1 MPKHQKAHR
10 TDSVG
15 IIRYKI
21 IFGEYLRGL
30 KRIMKCKKCKADIPD
45 ELHPVYCCYCGE
57 KLQRERKKK
66 DEIKIPT
73 PRKRGQKWYV
83 DLRREGVTV
92 AEDTEAAA
100 KAKAIAIRAGFIASN
115 KSVPKL
121 TLRQA
126 IDKYIEARD
135 NILSPATV
143 RGYRII
149 QRNAFPSV
157 MNDDISSVSSWQ
169 TVINIEARRVKA
181 KTLKNEWGLVR
192 TVLAENGIHADGV
205 MPQVIRN
212 ELSWLD
218 FEQIKLFLDAIY
230 GEPCEM
236 GALFALH
243 GLRRSEL
250 LAVTPNKINGQ
261 TILVE
266 GSAVLNTNNALVRK
280 EENKNTSSRRE
291 VPIMI
296 PRLAELIKAYDGD
309 PDKPFLHYPSPNVLY
324 VQINRVC
331 DKAGLPRVGVHGLRR
346 SFASLAYHLG
356 WSEHQTMRIGGWS
369 NTQTV
374 HNVYIK
380 LAQSDSSEDVEK
392 MRQYYD
398 FTTNFTTAPK
408 NH

>member
-1 MPKHQKAHR
+1 
-10 TDSVG
+10 
-15 IIRYKI
+15 
-21 IFGEYLRGL
+21 
-30 KRIMKCKKCKADIPD
+30 MKCKKCKADIPD

-66 DEIKIPT
+66 GEIKIPT

-92 AEDTEAAA
+92 IEDTEATARA
-100 KAKAIAIRAGFIASN
+100 KALAIRAGFIPSV
-115 KSVPKL
+115 KSARGL

-126 IDKYIEARD
+126 IDNYIETRD

-149 QRNAFPSV
+149 QRNAFPGI
-157 MNDDISSVSSWQ
+157 MDTDISSISSWQ
-169 TVINIEARRVKA
+169 AAINDEARRVKA

-192 TVLAENGIHADGV
+192 TVLAENGIQADV
-205 MPQVIRN
+205 AIPQVIRN

-218 FEQIKLFLDAIY
+218 FEQIKLFLDAIRD
-230 GEPCEM
+230 EPGEM

-266 GSAVLNTNNALVRK
+266 GSAVLDEDNALVRK

-296 PRLAELIKAYDGD
+296 PRLAELIEAKGGD
-309 PDKPFLHYPSPNVLY
+309 ANTPFLHYPSPNVLY
-324 VQINRVC
+324 VQINRAC

-356 WSEHQTMRIGGWS
+356 WSEHQTMRVGGWS

-380 LAQSDSSEDVEK
+380 LAQADSAADVEK

-398 FTTNFTTAPK
+398 FTTKFTTTSKKA
-408 NH
+408 

>member
-1 MPKHQKAHR
+1 
-10 TDSVG
+10 
-15 IIRYKI
+15 
-21 IFGEYLRGL
+21 
-30 KRIMKCKKCKADIPD
+30 MKCKKCKADIPD
-45 ELHPVYCCYCGE
+45 KLHPVYCCYCGE
-57 KLQRERKKK
+57 KLQRERRKKK
-66 DEIKIPT
+66 DEIKVPT
-73 PRKRGQKWYV
+73 PRKHGQKWYI
-83 DLRREGVTV
+83 DLRREGVSV
-92 AEDTEAAA
+92 LEDTEAAA
-100 KAKAIAIRAGFIASN
+100 IAKAQAIRAGFIASN
-115 KSVPKL
+115 KSAPKL

-126 IDKYIEARD
+126 IDRYIEARD

-149 QRNAFPSV
+149 QRNAFPGI
-157 MNDDISSVSSWQ
+157 MDDDISSISNWQ
-169 TVINIEARRVKA
+169 AVINIEARRVKA

-192 TVLAENGIHADGV
+192 TVLAENNIQVDAA

-218 FEQIKLFLDAIY
+218 FEQIKLFLDAIHD
-230 GEPCEM
+230 EPCEM

-261 TILVE
+261 TILAE
-266 GSAVLNTNNALVRK
+266 GSAVLNVNNALVRK

-296 PRLAELIKAYDGD
+296 PRLAELINAYDGE

-324 VQINRVC
+324 VQINRAC
-331 DKAGLPRVGVHGLRR
+331 DRAGLPRVGVHGLRR

-380 LAQSDSSEDVEK
+380 LAQSDSAEDVEK

-398 FTTNFTTAPK
+398 FTTNFTTTPK
-408 NH
+408 KS

>member
-1 MPKHQKAHR
+1 
-10 TDSVG
+10 
-15 IIRYKI
+15 
-21 IFGEYLRGL
+21 
-30 KRIMKCKKCKADIPD
+30 MKCKKCKADIPD

-192 TVLAENGIHADGV
+192 TVLAENGIHAYGV

>member
-1 MPKHQKAHR
+1 
-10 TDSVG
+10 
-15 IIRYKI
+15 
-21 IFGEYLRGL
+21 
-30 KRIMKCKKCKADIPD
+30 MKCKKCKADIPD

-57 KLQRERKKK
+57 KLQREHKKK

-157 MNDDISSVSSWQ
+157 MDDDISSVSSWQ

-192 TVLAENGIHADGV
+192 TVLAENGIHADGA

>member
-1 MPKHQKAHR
+1 
-10 TDSVG
+10 
-15 IIRYKI
+15 
-21 IFGEYLRGL
+21 
-30 KRIMKCKKCKADIPD
+30 MKCKKCKADIPD